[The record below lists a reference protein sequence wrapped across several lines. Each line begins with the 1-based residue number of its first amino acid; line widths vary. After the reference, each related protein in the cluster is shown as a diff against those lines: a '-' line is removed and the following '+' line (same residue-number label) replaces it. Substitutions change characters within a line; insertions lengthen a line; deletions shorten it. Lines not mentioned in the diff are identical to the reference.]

1 MPGVSYLSTTGA
13 YEDLVS
19 RRHKQNGANMTRR
32 NITEYKISSN
42 ILNFNSP
49 IGTQNF
55 DNLNLGPQL
64 PRHKRFNS

>member
-1 MPGVSYLSTTGA
+1 
-13 YEDLVS
+13 
-19 RRHKQNGANMTRR
+19 MTRR